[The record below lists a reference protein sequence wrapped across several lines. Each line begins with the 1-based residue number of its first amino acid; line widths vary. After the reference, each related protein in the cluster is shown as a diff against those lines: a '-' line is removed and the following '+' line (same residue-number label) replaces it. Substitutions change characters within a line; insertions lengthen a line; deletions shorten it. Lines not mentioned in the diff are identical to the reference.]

1 MSNSATLWTVAQQAP
16 LSMEF
21 SEQDYWSGL
30 PCIPPGDLPNLEIKP
45 ISLMSPALAGVFF
58 ATAPLIVQKS
68 EFTFQI
74 VIKL

>member
-1 MSNSATLWTVAQQAP
+1 MSDSVTLWTEAQQAP

-45 ISLMSPALAGVFF
+45 ISLMSPALA
-58 ATAPLIVQKS
+58 
-68 EFTFQI
+68 
-74 VIKL
+74 